1 MSQRSKL
8 IASRKNWKEKAM
20 TRADEARYLR
30 RENNRIKKER
40 NGLKQQIKNLEKK
53 IRNSK
58 S

>member
-8 IASRKNWKEKAM
+8 IASRTNWKEKAI

-40 NGLKQQIKNLEKK
+40 NELKQQLKKLEKK
-53 IRNSK
+53 IRNLES
-58 S
+58 